1 MITVEDIRFCDFD
14 RQLGLENSYAK
25 KITLSIALIVLFY
38 LPVVESV
45 NLNFETYANHT
56 LVRFNVEMKLLPNS

>member
-56 LVRFNVEMKLLPNS
+56 LVRFGVEMKLLLS

>member
-14 RQLGLENSYAK
+14 QQLGLENSYAK
-25 KITLSIALIVLFY
+25 KITLNIALIVLFLSSDSRISQY
-38 LPVVESV
+38 G
-45 NLNFETYANHT
+45 TYANHT